1 MITVIYVLPHLA
13 KGLSK
18 HQTLMAV
25 VVAVLFSYFLSS
37 AEPLGYFQPNLA
49 ESNFGGMNFRLKS
62 ETLFK

>member
-25 VVAVLFSYFLSS
+25 VVAVLFSFFYLQQNHLAIFNQT
-37 AEPLGYFQPNLA
+37 YIA
-49 ESNFGGMNFRLKS
+49 ESKFWGNELS
-62 ETLFK
+62 DY

>member
-25 VVAVLFSYFLSS
+25 VVAVLFFFLSS